1 MLPHHENQHGRVALA
16 TTALLSDTL
25 PLYIIAFK
33 LEKKKKKL
41 FVTNSSAVVAF

>member
-33 LEKKKKKL
+33 LEKKE
-41 FVTNSSAVVAF
+41 AFCNE

>member
-33 LEKKKKKL
+33 LEKKKL